1 MKFGR
6 IQGHGSVVM
15 VQNETMVSVAVT
27 LDTGHSATVVRN
39 EMLPWLEF
47 GPDGDVSWQIDQYT
61 QETIG
66 VQLALEGWEP
76 FAQDTSQV
84 RISDDGLAHSAVYT
98 VRNLS
103 TPVIGWNDL
112 K

>member
-6 IQGHGSVVM
+6 VQGHGATVI

-39 EMLPWLEF
+39 ETVPWLTF
-47 GPDGDVSWQIDQYT
+47 GPEADVSWQVDQYT

-76 FAQDTSQV
+76 FAEDRSQQ
-84 RISDDGLAHSAVYT
+84 RLSDDGLAHSALYT

-103 TPVIGWNDL
+103 SPVLGWNDL